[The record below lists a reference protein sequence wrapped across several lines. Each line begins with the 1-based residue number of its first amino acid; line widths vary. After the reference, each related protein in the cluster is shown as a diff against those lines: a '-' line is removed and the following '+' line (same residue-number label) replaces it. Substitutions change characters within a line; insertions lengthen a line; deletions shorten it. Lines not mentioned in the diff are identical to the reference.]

1 MHVFPDDSPQSVKSR
16 SISREAAV
24 ALVRS
29 RGGGI
34 AEKMVSVIED
44 WFEPSSAS
52 KTADLLA
59 ELDERIESYRHQGD
73 QALLRTTLKARAM
86 IAASADREPDER
98 ESVFKVVPAA
108 SLVGNW
114 KSDCRTHCVIVDGD
128 LCVEGVLALND
139 LNEALC
145 VIILGSL
152 KTRNLECGGWLFVRD
167 DLDCEHLHACSVNDG
182 ILAVGGNVS
191 VRTFLEAGT
200 YTHVEGD
207 LRALFLSAVQNEI
220 VVEGQI
226 HSPEFNRRSDPDYLS
241 GWVDPGLLEEIE
253 VDCSNGGI
261 PWNVY
266 PSEAYRRRILA
277 GESPMSVNLQG

>member
-34 AEKMVSVIED
+34 AERMVSVIED

-73 QALLRTTLKARAM
+73 QTLLRTTLKARAM

-108 SLVGNW
+108 SSSAIG
-114 KSDCRTHCVIVDGD
+114 SRTA
-128 LCVEGVLALND
+128 E
-139 LNEALC
+139 
-145 VIILGSL
+145 
-152 KTRNLECGGWLFVRD
+152 
-167 DLDCEHLHACSVNDG
+167 
-182 ILAVGGNVS
+182 
-191 VRTFLEAGT
+191 RTA
-200 YTHVEGD
+200 
-207 LRALFLSAVQNEI
+207 
-220 VVEGQI
+220 
-226 HSPEFNRRSDPDYLS
+226 
-241 GWVDPGLLEEIE
+241 
-253 VDCSNGGI
+253 
-261 PWNVY
+261 
-266 PSEAYRRRILA
+266 
-277 GESPMSVNLQG
+277 